1 MADGTVATLTYS
13 FRADVGAL
21 KQGLAEVRGQIQQ
34 MQQQAQASSREMARG
49 MDDARQSV
57 ERLSAGARIASNAL
71 RGMIT
76 AAAFAIFSG
85 AVTKAISDVAELGTT
100 ARLAGISL
108 RDMLA
113 LQQATAQSGGTS
125 KGLQDA
131 LQGIAKAANEA
142 TRDENE
148 FKKILDANGVS
159 LTDNAGK
166 LRSTMDLLLDY
177 SNLVKNA
184 KTEQDKLVLLE
195 AIGSGRDMV
204 TFFER
209 GALAIRALT
218 DEARTAGNAI
228 DDNIVK
234 KATEFDRAWKSA
246 WETWATTAKA
256 WIVDVGANL
265 QTLYNKMTGGGAAA
279 FNAALMGGDAAAAGG
294 GGNPFG
300 GLSRPSQ
307 WSVGGGLA
315 ALRGQLG
322 GAGSKGGTVIPDKGG
337 GGGGEKEAVDQIARY
352 IERLQEAQKIAQ
364 AELDTWNKGNVERA
378 KAVELIRAESVAKRE
393 GKTLTDE
400 QKKAITDAAGA
411 AQAMK
416 DRVDELKQKQQ
427 ELNQLA
433 RQWAD
438 AFTNALDELIVRG
451 GKLKN
456 VIADLARSLASMSL
470 RGLLTG
476 TNGGGGLLGSLF
488 GGLFNG
494 FKGFFAEGGTI
505 PAGAWGIAGERGPE
519 LITGPATVTPPGKM
533 GGGSSSVSV
542 HNYAAG
548 VKVEPRVTPNGV
560 MLIVREAIDQNNR
573 QLPSMLAEHQA
584 RSF

>member
-1 MADGTVATLTYS
+1 ML
-13 FRADVGAL
+13 FR
-21 KQGLAEVRGQIQQ
+21 
-34 MQQQAQASSREMARG
+34 
-49 MDDARQSV
+49 
-57 ERLSAGARIASNAL
+57 
-71 RGMIT
+71 
-76 AAAFAIFSG
+76 
-85 AVTKAISDVAELGTT
+85 
-100 ARLAGISL
+100 
-108 RDMLA
+108 
-113 LQQATAQSGGTS
+113 
-125 KGLQDA
+125 
-131 LQGIAKAANEA
+131 
-142 TRDENE
+142 
-148 FKKILDANGVS
+148 
-159 LTDNAGK
+159 
-166 LRSTMDLLLDY
+166 LLLSLD
-177 SNLVKNA
+177 
-184 KTEQDKLVLLE
+184 
-195 AIGSGRDMV
+195 
-204 TFFER
+204 F
-209 GALAIRALT
+209 
-218 DEARTAGNAI
+218 
-228 DDNIVK
+228 
-234 KATEFDRAWKSA
+234 
-246 WETWATTAKA
+246 
-256 WIVDVGANL
+256 
-265 QTLYNKMTGGGAAA
+265 
-279 FNAALMGGDAAAAGG
+279 
-294 GGNPFG
+294 
-300 GLSRPSQ
+300 
-307 WSVGGGLA
+307 
-315 ALRGQLG
+315 
-322 GAGSKGGTVIPDKGG
+322 
-337 GGGGEKEAVDQIARY
+337 QIARY

-364 AELDTWNKGNVERA
+364 AELDTWNKGNHERA

-411 AQAMK
+411 TQAMK